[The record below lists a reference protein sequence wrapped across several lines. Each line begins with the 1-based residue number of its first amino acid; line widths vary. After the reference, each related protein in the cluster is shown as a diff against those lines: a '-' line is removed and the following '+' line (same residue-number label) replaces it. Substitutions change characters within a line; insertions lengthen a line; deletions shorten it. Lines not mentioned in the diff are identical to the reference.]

1 MQFQRLIR
9 TLVLCAA
16 LTTSLCAQR
25 LWIVDANNG
34 PGTDFTDLA
43 PAIAAANPGDR
54 ILVRA
59 GVFLYP
65 INIQKGIT
73 ILGDIQV
80 RPDLGP
86 NLTIANIPPGQSV
99 VLSQV
104 DVRTTLQG
112 PGVVAVQNCQGAVH
126 LDSCNFPKTVVTDSK
141 LVTAVDC
148 EGSSIAITNS
158 EVILNR
164 ANFQAGGYFIT
175 TFPPALSARNAKVSI
190 ADSFIK
196 GDSGTFV
203 IQACYFSRHPNIA
216 MSLDNS
222 EVVFY
227 GDGNVVHGGANGDR
241 THCWIEQADAIQS
254 TNGSKIT
261 LTPGMRRFGAIT
273 GSYTLSTVPNPA
285 LIAVWPRISTT
296 MRVDVHGTPYSSIGL
311 FASLPALPYAT
322 SFGTLYLDPAACWWL
337 TNAVTDGLG
346 FWGIDYTI
354 PTSVPRGLSVLF
366 QAAVVDS
373 ANVLRV
379 TTPSVTALTMRSTY

>member
-1 MQFQRLIR
+1 MHFHHLLRAYIPF
-9 TLVLCAA
+9 A
-16 LTTSLCAQR
+16 LLASSALGQR

-34 PGTDFTDLA
+34 PGTDFIDLA
-43 PAIAAANPGDR
+43 PAIAAASPGDR
-54 ILVRA
+54 VLIRA
-59 GVFLYP
+59 GSFQYP
-65 INIQKGIT
+65 ITIQKGIT
-73 ILGDIQV
+73 IMGDV
-80 RPDLGP
+80 NREAVLWPT
-86 NLTIANIPPGQSV
+86 LTIANIPVGQAF
-99 VLSQV
+99 VLCQSYILSSPSSTPELV
-104 DVRTTLQG
+104 IK
-112 PGVVAVQNCQGAVH
+112 NCQGAVH
-126 LDSCNFPKTVVTDSK
+126 LDSCRIQRYAISNCK
-141 LVTAVDC
+141 LVTGVDC
-148 EGSSIAITNS
+148 EGSTITVDNG
-158 EVILNR
+158 ELILNR
-164 ANFQAGGYFIT
+164 ANFQVYGYGPY
-175 TFPPALSARNAKVSI
+175 PPALTARNAKVSI
-190 ADSFIK
+190 ADSFIM

-203 IQACYFSRHPNIA
+203 IQACYFPRHPNIA

-222 EVVFY
+222 EVVFF
-227 GDGNVVHGGANGDR
+227 GDSNVLAGGANGDW

-273 GSYTLSTVPNPA
+273 GSYTLSTVPNPS
-285 LIAVWPRISTT
+285 LIAVWPLISTT

-322 SFGTLYLDPAACWWL
+322 SFGTLYLDPVACWWL

-379 TTPSVTALTMRSTY
+379 TTPSVTALTMRSTR

>member
-1 MQFQRLIR
+1 MHFPQILRACIPL
-9 TLVLCAA
+9 A
-16 LTTSLCAQR
+16 LLASSALGQR

-43 PAIAAANPGDR
+43 PAIAAANPGDTIMTR
-54 ILVRA
+54 WGA
-59 GVFLYP
+59 FQYP
-65 INIQKGIT
+65 ITITKGIT
-73 ILGDIQV
+73 IITDVDLSNS
-80 RPDLGP
+80 LGP
-86 NLTIANIPPGQSV
+86 GVTIMNIPAGQSV
-99 VLSQV
+99 TIAAMSMVWA
-104 DVRTTLQG
+104 
-112 PGVVAVQNCQGAVH
+112 PPAVVTIQNCQGPVF
-126 LDSCNFPKTVVTDSK
+126 LDTCDFTDLKISNCK
-141 LVTAVDC
+141 LVTAVEC
-148 EGSSIAITNS
+148 GASTITVDNG
-158 EVILNR
+158 ELILNR
-164 ANFQAGGYFIT
+164 GSIQVGGFGPY
-175 TFPPALSARNAKVSI
+175 PPALTARNAKIKI
-190 ADSFIK
+190 ADSAIW

-203 IQACYFSRHPNIA
+203 IQACYFPRHPNIA

-227 GDGNVVHGGANGDR
+227 GDGNVLAGGANGDR
-241 THCWIEQADAIQS
+241 THCWVEQADAIQS

-261 LTPGMRRFGAIT
+261 LTLGMRRFGAIT

>member
-1 MQFQRLIR
+1 MLLAPL
-9 TLVLCAA
+9 LVCSA
-16 LTTSLCAQR
+16 LGQR

-43 PAIAAANPGDR
+43 PALAAANPGDTIMTR
-54 ILVRA
+54 WGA
-59 GVFLYP
+59 FQYP
-65 INIQKGIT
+65 ITITKGIT
-73 ILGDIQV
+73 IISDVDLRNSLGSPV
-80 RPDLGP
+80 
-86 NLTIANIPPGQSV
+86 TIMNIPAGQSV
-99 VLSQV
+99 TIAAMSMQNIF
-104 DVRTTLQG
+104 QY
-112 PGVVAVQNCQGAVH
+112 GVIIKNCQGPVH
-126 LDSCNFPKTVVTDSK
+126 LDTCTLTDVQISNCK

-148 EGSSIAITNS
+148 TGSTFAVDNS
-158 EVILNR
+158 ELILNR
-164 ANFQAGGYFIT
+164 GSIQVSGFGPY
-175 TFPPALSARNAKVSI
+175 PPALTVRNAKVSI
-190 ADSFIK
+190 ADSFIM
-196 GDSGTFV
+196 GDNGTFV
-203 IQACYFSRHPNIA
+203 IQACHFSRNPNIA

-227 GDGNVVHGGANGDR
+227 GDGNVLAGGANGNEL
-241 THCWIEQADAIQS
+241 HCWTKQADAIQRI
-254 TNGSKIT
+254 NGSKIT

-322 SFGTLYLDPAACWWL
+322 SFGTLYLDSAACWWL

-354 PTSVPRGLSVLF
+354 PASVPRGLSVLF

-379 TTPSVTALTMRSTY
+379 TTPSVTALTMRSTR